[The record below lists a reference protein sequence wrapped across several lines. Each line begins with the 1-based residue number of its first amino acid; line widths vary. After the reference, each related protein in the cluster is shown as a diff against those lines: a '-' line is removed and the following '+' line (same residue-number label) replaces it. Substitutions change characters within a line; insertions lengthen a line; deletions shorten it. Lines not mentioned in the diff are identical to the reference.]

1 MENAASDEQLRSLVL
16 HQRNLKDYRCGR
28 SIQLVLSSLIRLR
41 RRARTFGCRSQDFFS
56 RLENLRKL
64 IKEQDSVF
72 NSLPNDGMFAVK
84 ASIHRKNS
92 QLWTQQTLEL
102 TMEFL
107 GNLTTVD
114 AITAPHAGC
123 YAAEHQASV
132 AEQKALPFGHVSDQS
147 DDEDD

>member
-1 MENAASDEQLRSLVL
+1 MRTIHSTRAQLLDSASTSSSHLRLQIS
-16 HQRNLKDYRCGR
+16 G
-28 SIQLVLSSLIRLR
+28 
-41 RRARTFGCRSQDFFS
+41 FFS

-114 AITAPHAGC
+114 AITAPHAGR